1 MSNATDARERR
12 RREMVRRQI
21 ADRGVQD
28 DRLLEAMRTVPR
40 EEFVS
45 GEMVE
50 FAYEDSALPIA
61 AEQTISQP
69 YVVALMIEALD
80 LQPRDRVLE
89 VGAGSGYAAGVLSRM
104 AAEVFAIERHRSL
117 AEAAQRTL
125 DGLGYDNV
133 TVVHGDGM
141 LGWESEAPF
150 DAILVSAGGAEVPQA
165 LKDQLASGG
174 RMVMPV
180 GGRGQIQELHLFRKN
195 ADGSLEE
202 KSLGGVRFVPL
213 VGGVAGDGEVE
224 RPATP
229 R

>member
-1 MSNATDARERR
+1 MSNATDAGERR
-12 RREMVRRQI
+12 RREMVERHI
-21 ADRGVQD
+21 ADRGVQSA
-28 DRLLEAMRTVPR
+28 RLLEAMRTVPR

-45 GEMVE
+45 GEMAE
-50 FAYEDSALPIA
+50 FAYEDSALPIE

-80 LQPRDRVLE
+80 VQPRDRVLE
-89 VGAGSGYAAGVLSRM
+89 VGAGSGYAAAVLSRM

-117 AEAAQRTL
+117 AEAARGTL
-125 DGLGYDNV
+125 DALGYDNV
-133 TVVHGDGM
+133 TVLHGDGM

-150 DAILVSAGGAEVPQA
+150 DAILVSAGGDKVPRA
-165 LKDQLASGG
+165 LKDQLAPGG

-180 GGRGQIQELHLFRKN
+180 GGRGQIQELRLFRKN
-195 ADGSLEE
+195 ADGSLGM
-202 KSLGGVRFVPL
+202 KCLGGVRFVPL